1 MENINQEYHCQSI
14 VCNDSYQI
22 IDSCNQRAGCNRRI
36 YLDFMEK
43 QRDDCSGKAGDGH
56 SQHQGDAHAGGNR
69 EAVKDGIAFKQPHID
84 ADTEEGDNS

>member
-1 MENINQEYHCQSI
+1 MKQHQPGHAVVGDNCH
-14 VCNDSYQI
+14 QI
-22 IDSCNQRAGCNRRI
+22 IDRGDQRAGCNRRI

-69 EAVKDGIAFKQPHID
+69 EAVKDGIALEQPHID
-84 ADTEEGDNS
+84 ADAEEGDDS